1 MYLCPPNA
9 ALALE
14 AMRRSRN
21 GIRVALV
28 EGPPGS
34 GKTALAEYAAREW
47 GAQHVYALLHSWS
60 DDQELFVGLDV
71 AAAVAGEAAAVRQDG
86 VLARAA
92 RLSHVHPVVVTLDE
106 VDKVPERTEMLLL
119 DFLQSGRVP
128 VRPGEQLQAEAGNL
142 YVFLT
147 SNGMRPLSDALL
159 RRCRRVRLSPLPV
172 EAVIELITAQTG
184 TGAGIVRIAVKAAR
198 AVAEAE
204 GNTSLSLQ
212 EMGHLVA
219 DLALARSAD
228 DVRELLAQWA
238 ARTDAGAEVARTFNV
253 GPLWAELKKG
263 R

>member
-14 AMRRSRN
+14 AMRRSTN
-21 GIRVALV
+21 GIRVALL

-34 GKTALAEYAAREW
+34 GKTALAEYAAQKW
-47 GAQHVYALLHSWS
+47 GASHVYALLHSWS
-60 DDQELFVGLDV
+60 DDQELFVGIDV

-92 RLSHVHPVVVTLDE
+92 RLSHNHLVVVTLDE

-128 VRPGEQLQAEAGNL
+128 VRPGEHVQANPANL

-147 SNGMRPLSDALL
+147 SNGVRPLSDALL
-159 RRCRRVRLSPLPV
+159 RRCRRVRLNPLPV
-172 EAVIELITAQTG
+172 ETVIELIIAK
-184 TGAGIVRIAVKAAR
+184 TGAAPGVVRTAVKAAR
-198 AVAEAE
+198 AIAEAE
-204 GNTSLSLQ
+204 GNPNLSLQ

-238 ARTDAGAEVARTFNV
+238 ARTEAGAEVARKCNV
-253 GPLWAELKKG
+253 GPLWAELK
-263 R
+263 RR